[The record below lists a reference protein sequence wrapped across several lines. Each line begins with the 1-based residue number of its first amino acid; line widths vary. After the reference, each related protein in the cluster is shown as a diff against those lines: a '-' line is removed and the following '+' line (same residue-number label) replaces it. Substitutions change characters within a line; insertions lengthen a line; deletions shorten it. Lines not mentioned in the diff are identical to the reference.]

1 MTLSKA
7 TEGYKGTKDKEKNK
21 AQQYKQQS
29 QGPLMSIIQ
38 TEGISTDFNW
48 HFLTI
53 MRYSLPQI
61 SLIKL
66 PDTVQFNH

>member
-38 TEGISTDFNW
+38 TEGISTDFN
-48 HFLTI
+48 
-53 MRYSLPQI
+53 
-61 SLIKL
+61 
-66 PDTVQFNH
+66 